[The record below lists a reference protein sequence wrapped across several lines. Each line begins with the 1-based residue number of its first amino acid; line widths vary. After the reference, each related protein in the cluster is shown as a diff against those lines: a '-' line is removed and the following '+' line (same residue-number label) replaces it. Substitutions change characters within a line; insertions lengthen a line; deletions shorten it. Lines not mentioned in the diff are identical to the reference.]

1 MNCIPFPSPTAT
13 IKALESINLSV
24 PTGSR
29 TVIVGPSGSGKTT
42 LLRMIAGFEFPDSGR
57 LSLNGQTLVDD
68 THEVPAHQRLIGYVP
83 QDGALFPH
91 MTVAANIGF
100 GLSIKGG
107 EKQERIAELM
117 DSVALDANMANRWP
131 HELSG
136 GQQQRVALARALA
149 QQPRLMLLDEPFSAL
164 DTGLRGAMRKMVA
177 RLLSDAG
184 VTTILVTHDQ
194 SEALSFADQ
203 LAVMRDGR
211 LVQSGHPLD
220 LYRYPDDE
228 QTALFLGDAVVMPA
242 RIEAG
247 WAHCDLGRIP
257 VNNHRNNHSAQIMLR
272 PEQLQLVSIQPSPTE
287 VAGCRAVVT
296 ERDFSGNTCT
306 LTVELEASASG
317 RTARPI
323 INGAQFGPVCATCR
337 QCGSRLDHRPCPRA
351 ERILNPALKIEAIH
365 GPTPLVVIAHIVVGR
380 RLDIAVMGEFLG
392 DRQIVL
398 LNHSGNERT
407 SKIMRHDFH
416 PDLRAPLSGDV
427 IDRMFGDAL
436 AGDVAATTD
445 AVEQERIVHLALLQ
459 LRATQLQPVIQF
471 GERPGRCVLDQLFV
485 ALGGHPQAALGEIDL
500 IQVQVHRFRF
510 AHARAVQNPDDR
522 RVPQPLWPWIGGTD
536 RHQFLD
542 QRAPRLRP
550 WDNRVP
556 AIPLT
561 ERIFS
566 KCS

>member
-1 MNCIPFPSPTAT
+1 MNALELHSIS
-13 IKALESINLSV
+13 KSYGSHQALESINLLV

-68 THEVPAHQRLIGYVP
+68 THEVPAHQRLIGFVP

-107 EKQERIAELM
+107 AKQERVAELM
-117 DSVALDANMANRWP
+117 DSVALDANMTNRWP

-177 RLLSDAG
+177 RLLTDAG

-220 LYRYPDDE
+220 LYRYPEDE

-257 VNNHRNNHSAQIMLR
+257 VNNHRNNNSAQIMLR
-272 PEQLQLVSIQPSPTE
+272 PEQLQLVGVPSTPAE
-287 VAGCRAVVT
+287 ASGCRAVVT
-296 ERDFSGNTCT
+296 EREFSGNTCT
-306 LTVELEASASG
+306 LTV
-317 RTARPI
+317 
-323 INGAQFGPVCATCR
+323 
-337 QCGSRLDHRPCPRA
+337 
-351 ERILNPALKIEAIH
+351 
-365 GPTPLVVIAHIVVGR
+365 
-380 RLDIAVMGEFLG
+380 
-392 DRQIVL
+392 
-398 LNHSGNERT
+398 
-407 SKIMRHDFH
+407 
-416 PDLRAPLSGDV
+416 
-427 IDRMFGDAL
+427 
-436 AGDVAATTD
+436 
-445 AVEQERIVHLALLQ
+445 
-459 LRATQLQPVIQF
+459 QLQALSANQQCRTLRVRSSGMYAPPTGSAVHVSAI
-471 GERPGRCVLDQLFV
+471 GHAHVLSE
-485 ALGGHPQAALGEIDL
+485 P
-500 IQVQVHRFRF
+500 
-510 AHARAVQNPDDR
+510 
-522 RVPQPLWPWIGGTD
+522 
-536 RHQFLD
+536 
-542 QRAPRLRP
+542 
-550 WDNRVP
+550 
-556 AIPLT
+556 
-561 ERIFS
+561 
-566 KCS
+566 